1 MKFALSLK
9 NFNFERIP
17 EHRTSRVLKNGLQ
30 CIYVGP
36 LHLFM
41 AKMKMKAKMMMDVDG
56 CCFHFT
62 DDETEPRCDETICLQ
77 PPTFSLVA
85 AE

>member
-1 MKFALSLK
+1 MKFAHSLK

-17 EHRTSRVLKNGLQ
+17 EHRTSRVLKNGPQ
-30 CIYVGP
+30 HINVGP

-62 DDETEPRCDETICLQ
+62 DDETEAQCGETIC
-77 PPTFSLVA
+77 
-85 AE
+85 